1 MFNNSAIPRID
12 PRRPYVIGPSGL
24 KRIVLGEEVG
34 SREQQQHAHGHS
46 QAKPVRSNGPFK
58 QRSLVV
64 IHTDR
69 GALDEAARE
78 TLAAAAIMASPQ
90 TEVLALLFGGNADSV
105 AAAGEAGADRVL
117 LCEDAGYVP
126 QRKLALLSTLW
137 QREAPT
143 QLCLPDRGADADL
156 GRRFAS
162 RQRLA
167 VACDVI
173 EVVPGREVRSLAP
186 AGQFAVQP
194 LPPVLLLARKVADV
208 RLPFRGQGND
218 GGTELLPLLSER
230 VRDLGSSS
238 CPASQ
243 LALEEADLIVSAGNG
258 VQDTAGLRQLAEHMG
273 AAVGAS
279 RVAVDDGRF
288 AREQQVGATGK
299 TVQASAYLAFGISGA
314 VQHLQG
320 IKECRHVIAV
330 NLDAAAPIVK
340 RADLTLVEDCQALIA
355 ALNQLLAAE
364 RAADKSRAA
373 NPVLETV

>member
-1 MFNNSAIPRID
+1 MFNDRAIPRID

-34 SREQQQHAHGHS
+34 SRELQQNAHGHS
-46 QAKPVRSNGPFK
+46 SVKPQRSQGPFRL
-58 QRSLVV
+58 RSLVV
-64 IHTDR
+64 LHTDR

-78 TLAAAAIMASPQ
+78 TLAAAAILASPD
-90 TEVLALLFGGNADSV
+90 TEVVALLFGGNADSV

-117 LCEDAGYVP
+117 LCADPGFAP
-126 QRKLALLSTLW
+126 QRKLAVLAELW
-137 QREAPT
+137 QREAPSR
-143 QLCLPDRGADADL
+143 LCLPDRGADADL

-162 RQRLA
+162 RQGLA

-194 LPPVLLLARKVADV
+194 LPPVLLLARKAADA

-218 GGTELLPLLSER
+218 GGVLALPDVGER
-230 VRDLGSSS
+230 IRDLGTRS

-258 VQDTAGLRQLAEHMG
+258 VQDTGGLRQLAERMG

-340 RADLTLVEDCQALIA
+340 RADLTLVEDCQALIS

-364 RAADKSRAA
+364 RAA
-373 NPVLETV
+373 NPVLETA

>member
-34 SREQQQHAHGHS
+34 SRDVQQQAHGHG
-46 QAKPVRSNGPFK
+46 QTKPLRSNGPF
-58 QRSLVV
+58 QRRSLVV

-78 TLAAAAIMASPQ
+78 TLAAAAILASAE

-117 LCEDAGYVP
+117 LAEDAGYTP
-126 QRKLALLSTLW
+126 QRKLALLAELW
-137 QREAPT
+137 QREAPS

-194 LPPVLLLARKVADV
+194 LPPVLLLARKAADA
-208 RLPFRGQGND
+208 RLPFRGLGVD
-218 GGTELLPLLSER
+218 GGALALPPASEQ

-258 VQDTAGLRQLAEHMG
+258 VQDTAGLRRLAEHMG

-340 RADLTLVEDCQALIA
+340 RADLTLVEDCQALIT

-364 RAADKSRAA
+364 RAGGERAA
-373 NPVLETV
+373 NPVLETA